1 MGHTLKTE
9 KRTPLTLTPP
19 ITRLLPRLFLSGHS
33 FNYEE
38 VAILFFITTQREEY
52 DLLNLQLQGSPTV
65 LERLQ
70 PDNLIILLWTVQ
82 LGTTSDR
89 AAEIQGSHLVFD
101 PGANCYYTHHLDLW
115 DHSSIS
121 TRSTTLQLRNLH
133 GHYILLI
140 FIRFRGPPNN
150 LNWVTGRASF

>member
-9 KRTPLTLTPP
+9 KRTPFKLKPP

-38 VAILFFITTQREEY
+38 VAILLFITAQREEY

-89 AAEIQGSHLVFD
+89 AAETQGSHFLTQERTI
-101 PGANCYYTHHLDLW
+101 GQGEAKGQ
-115 DHSSIS
+115 
-121 TRSTTLQLRNLH
+121 R
-133 GHYILLI
+133 
-140 FIRFRGPPNN
+140 
-150 LNWVTGRASF
+150 